1 MSYAGEDYW
10 DRYFDDLREAGCD
23 LDWAASGLARSSRCF
38 SLPESSG
45 FSTSAAGLDTT
56 PLAWRRPVSA
66 SWASLLPRAIAQA
79 RERYG
84 TVAEFVVVDMAER
97 LPFGD
102 GAFDAVMAN
111 VALHMFPDATTRSI
125 FTEAGRVLG
134 SWGLFLFHVNTHDDR
149 PLRAR
154 RREVAREIEPGYVL
168 ERGGRRCAS
177 SRASI
182 SRAPA
187 RMGVGRARSHRAA
200 RPRNAPAVQARLAGR
215 CPPSRLSR
223 GNRRGTL

>member
-10 DRYFDDLREAGCD
+10 DRYFDTYARPVRPRLGGEWTRPFLPLLLAAGVQRVLDLGCGIGHDAARLAEAG
-23 LDWAASGLARSSRCF
+23 LSVVGL
-38 SLPESSG
+38 
-45 FSTSAAGLDTT
+45 
-56 PLAWRRPVSA
+56 
-66 SWASLLPRAIAQA
+66 LLPPGDRTGAGAVWDRGGI
-79 RERYG
+79 RCR
-84 TVAEFVVVDMAER
+84 DMAER

-134 SWGLFLFHVNTHDDR
+134 SWVSFCSTSTRTTIGLC
-149 PLRAR
+149 AR
-154 RREVAREIEPGYVL
+154 VAAKSLARSSPGTSSS
-168 ERGGRRCAS
+168 GAGRRCAS